1 MARVQVEGGIVQGI
15 GLALTEE
22 VTIDSKGKLLQDT
35 LMQYK
40 IPSRKD
46 IGPKVNVIFSHSNEP
61 TGPFGAKSIGE
72 VVINTAAPAIADA
85 VYKATKARVRSL
97 PITSEK
103 LFWKMYSK

>member
-1 MARVQVEGGIVQGI
+1 M
-15 GLALTEE
+15 
-22 VTIDSKGKLLQDT
+22 KHDT

-46 IGPKVNVIFSHSNEP
+46 LGNNIKVMFSYSNEP

>member
-1 MARVQVEGGIVQGI
+1 MNLQQLKILLLF
-15 GLALTEE
+15 LAL
-22 VTIDSKGKLLQDT
+22 VTFFLHLGKLLQDT

-85 VYKATKARVRSL
+85 VYKEQRQELEAYLLQVKN
-97 PITSEK
+97 
-103 LFWKMYSK
+103 YSGKCIQNNWNL